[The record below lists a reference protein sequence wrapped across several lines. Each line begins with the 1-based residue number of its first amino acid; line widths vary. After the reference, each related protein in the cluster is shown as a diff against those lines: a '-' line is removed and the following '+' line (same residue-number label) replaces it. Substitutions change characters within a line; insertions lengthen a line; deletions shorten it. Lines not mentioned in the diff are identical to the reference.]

1 MNLNDITIINVKGSD
16 YHCII
21 SLISKNKDIKLMQN
35 NDLTKKSRTL
45 LNKKLLSN
53 IKMGKEV
60 LTFGD
65 IEIGKKID
73 RNKAPIF

>member
-65 IEIGKKID
+65 IEIGKKS
-73 RNKAPIF
+73 